1 MSKANETHS
10 GLENGLSPYMLIV
23 YCGGTDFV

>member
-1 MSKANETHS
+1 MNKANETHL

-23 YCGGTDFV
+23 YCGGTAFL